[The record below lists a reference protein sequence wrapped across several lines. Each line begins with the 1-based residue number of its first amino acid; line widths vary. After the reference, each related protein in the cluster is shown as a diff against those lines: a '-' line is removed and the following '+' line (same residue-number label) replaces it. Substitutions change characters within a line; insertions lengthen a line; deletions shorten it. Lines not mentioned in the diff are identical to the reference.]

1 MAVLLCHSE
10 AAQFAAKNPD
20 WPFGGSSTEET
31 IGIPSLHSEWQ
42 NQVPISN
49 IRSNATLDQ
58 YFTWSATRMR
68 LTTLPSTRFSSAHAR
83 CCGEIRNIV
92 VHRHPESSS
101 VMTFF
106 LCSAKRLPMRLT
118 RWISVRTATIDPAG

>member
-1 MAVLLCHSE
+1 MALLLCHSE
-10 AAQFAAKNPD
+10 AAQFAAKNPYR
-20 WPFGGSSTEET
+20 PLRGSSTEAH
-31 IGIPSLHSEWQ
+31 GNDRDSSLLSEWQ

-92 VHRHPESSS
+92 VHRHPKSSS

-118 RWISVRTATIDPAG
+118 R